1 MNNIMTLMKKMVT
14 LPAVRRLAVAAL
26 ALFTIM
32 PTSADARK
40 ISFLRD
46 AEIENTIRAYATPL
60 FLSAGLDPSA
70 INIFIVNDNTL
81 NAFVA
86 GGQKLFL
93 NSGLLMKSQSP
104 GEIIGVIAHETGHIA
119 GGHLSQVREAMSDS
133 SARSLL
139 MALLGGVAILGGR
152 GDVGGAIIAGGQQT
166 GVRSFLK
173 YSRTQEGAADAAA
186 MRFLD
191 ATGQSAVGM
200 LGFFDLLV
208 DQELLSA
215 SRQDPYYRSH
225 PLTRQRMDAL
235 KAHIARSEHSNKP
248 QNPEFNLMYGRMVAK
263 LKAFLE
269 PPARTLRAYK
279 DNPDS
284 LDSRYARA
292 IAYYRRPDLDKALPL
307 IDGLISDYPGD
318 PYFNELKGQ
327 MLFENGRIGESMPY
341 YEKAVLLKPDS
352 GLLRRGLAQIQIELG
367 DRSYLQPAIDNLMVA
382 IAQDRTDG
390 FSWNQLAI
398 AYGRLGKIGKSS
410 LALAEVSLLR
420 GKPKEAKYHAAKAEK
435 LFAKGTPEWLQA
447 QDILSSIESA
457 VKK

>member
-1 MNNIMTLMKKMVT
+1 MKPLLKKMFT
-14 LPAVRRLAVAAL
+14 PPATRRLAVAVL
-26 ALFTIM
+26 ALLTIL
-32 PTSADARK
+32 PTTAHAQK

-60 FLSAGLDPSA
+60 FLTAGLEPSA
-70 INIFIVNDNTL
+70 INIYIVNDNTL

-93 NSGLLMKSQSP
+93 NSGLLMKSKSP

-119 GGHLSQVREAMSDS
+119 GGHLSQIRDAMRNS
-133 SARSLL
+133 SARSIL
-139 MALLGGVAILGGR
+139 MTLLGGIAIIGGR

-166 GVRSFLK
+166 GVRSFLQ
-173 YSRTQEGAADAAA
+173 YTRTQEGAADAAG

-200 LGFFDLLV
+200 LSFFDLLV

-225 PLTRQRMDAL
+225 PLTRRRIDAL
-235 KAHIARSEHSNKP
+235 KAHIARSEYSDKP
-248 QNPEFNLMYGRMVAK
+248 QNPEFIRMYGRMVAK
-263 LKAFLE
+263 LKAFLD
-269 PPARTLRAYK
+269 PPARTLRAYR

-284 LDSRYARA
+284 LVSRYARA
-292 IAYYRRPDLDKALPL
+292 IAYYRRPELDKALPL

-352 GLLRRGLAQIQIELG
+352 GLLRRELAQVQIELG
-367 DRSYLQPAIDNLMVA
+367 DQSYLQPAIDNLLVA
-382 IAQDRTDG
+382 VAQDRTDG
-390 FSWNQLAI
+390 FSWKQLAI
-398 AYGRLGKIGKSS
+398 AYGRLGRIGESS
-410 LALAEVSLLR
+410 LALAEVALLR
-420 GKPKEAKYHAAKAEK
+420 NKPKEAKYHAGKAER
-435 LFAKGTPEWLQA
+435 LFAQGTPEWLQA
-447 QDILSSIESA
+447 QDILSAIESA
-457 VKK
+457 EKK